1 MPPKKK
7 LIDHSP
13 IWLLVRDEKDNNHYV
28 IDIEKVQNPTKK
40 KIKISDCVA
49 FSVTGDRSD
58 RMRGP
63 IITMGNLFITDLMC
77 TVVT

>member
-7 LIDHSP
+7 VSDP
-13 IWLLVRDEKDNNHYV
+13 VPVWLLIRDDKDNQHYV

-40 KIKISDCVA
+40 KIKIGDSVA
-49 FSVTGDRSD
+49 FCITGDRND

-63 IITMGNLFITDLMC
+63 IITMGILFITY
-77 TVVT
+77 